1 MKRIM
6 VAVITV
12 LVFAWSAVPVRPPY
26 ASDAPLPEPVVF
38 GEGVISTGDYDLNS
52 AFTPD
57 GKTVYFTKSAQSGG
71 SLVAGRLAV
80 IVFSQFRKG
89 KWQMPEVAS
98 FSGQYNDYDPFVT
111 ADGAKLFFTSD
122 RPAPGKEK
130 RDFDI
135 WYVEKTVSGWSEPR
149 NAGPPVN
156 SVANEFYPSVARD
169 GTLYFG
175 SDRAGGAGG
184 SDIYRARFVD
194 GNYTGPE
201 NLGPSINTESYE
213 NDNYIAPDQ
222 SWLVFAST
230 RPGGLGD
237 NDLYIS
243 YNENGSWT
251 KAKNLGAPINSAG
264 REFCPM
270 GSPDGKYFFF
280 TSTRSIP
287 VKDRSSRLNYRE
299 LRRLLDGPGHGF
311 GTIYQVDMDAVHRA
325 GRGQ

>member
-6 VAVITV
+6 ATV
-12 LVFAWSAVPVRPPY
+12 MTALVFAWSAVPGRPPY

-38 GEGVISTGDYDLNS
+38 GEGVISTGDYNLNS

-57 GKTVYFTKSAQSGG
+57 GKTIYFTKSARAMS
-71 SLVAGRLAV
+71 AGRLAV

-98 FSGQYNDYDPFVT
+98 FSGQYLDYDPFVT
-111 ADGAKLFFTSD
+111 ADGTKLFFSSD
-122 RPAPGKEK
+122 RPAPGKE
-130 RDFDI
+130 RGDFDI
-135 WYVEKTVSGWSEPR
+135 WYVEKTLDGWSEPK
-149 NAGPPVN
+149 NIGTSVN
-156 SVANEFYPSVARD
+156 SPKDELYPSVARD

-175 SDRAGGAGG
+175 SDRDGGKGG

-194 GNYTGPE
+194 GHYTQPE
-201 NLGPSINTESYE
+201 NLGPSINTEFYE

-237 NDLYIS
+237 SDDLYIS

-251 KAKNLGAPINSAG
+251 PAKNLGAPINSAA
-264 REFCPM
+264 RDFCPM
-270 GSPDGKYFFF
+270 ASPDGKYFFL
-280 TSTRSIP
+280 TSSRILP
-287 VKDRSSRLNYRE
+287 VKDRSSRLNYGE
-299 LRRLLDGPGHGF
+299 LRKLLDGPGHGRAS
-311 GTIYQVDMDAVHRA
+311 IYQVDMEALHRA
-325 GRGQ
+325 GRGH